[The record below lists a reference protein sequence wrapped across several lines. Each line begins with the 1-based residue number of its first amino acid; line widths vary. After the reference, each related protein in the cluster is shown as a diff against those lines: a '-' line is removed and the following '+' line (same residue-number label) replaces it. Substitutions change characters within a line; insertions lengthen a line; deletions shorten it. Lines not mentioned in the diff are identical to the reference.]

1 MGKHPAAQTYKCVL
15 VLLMFKKNLIK
26 YFFIFLYSAQTLNFF
41 KINCDMKLPGVSSE
55 YLAINHTIYIY
66 N

>member
-1 MGKHPAAQTYKCVL
+1 
-15 VLLMFKKNLIK
+15 MFKKNLIK
-26 YFFIFLYSAQTLNFF
+26 YFFIFLYSAQTINFF
-41 KINCDMKLPGVSSE
+41 LINCDMKLPGVSSE